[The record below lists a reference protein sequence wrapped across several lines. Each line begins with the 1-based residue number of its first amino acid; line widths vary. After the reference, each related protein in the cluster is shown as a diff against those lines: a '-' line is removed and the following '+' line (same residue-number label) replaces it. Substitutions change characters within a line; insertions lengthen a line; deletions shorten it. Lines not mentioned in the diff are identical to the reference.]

1 MWEYPLAGGVAL
13 MTMGFI
19 FNPSAVPPSRVE
31 AILGAFARVEDMR
44 FVVKFEEGEE
54 GIRGVEV
61 PKNVMVLPFVPQKE
75 VLAHKNTR
83 RVEKVM
89 KHSQTL
95 LLLLFLFCY
104 CFYFCCCCCCCP
116 CCCGCCYYFCCCCY
130 ISLLLLLHL
139 LLPLLLMLLLL
150 LLLLFCFL
158 LPLLFHTLLLL
169 M

>member
-1 MWEYPLAGGVAL
+1 MGKLKDWVEGAPGMLRKVCVFFFLEKPLNIYCGNFPAGGVAL

-83 RVEKVM
+83 
-89 KHSQTL
+89 
-95 LLLLFLFCY
+95 
-104 CFYFCCCCCCCP
+104 
-116 CCCGCCYYFCCCCY
+116 
-130 ISLLLLLHL
+130 
-139 LLPLLLMLLLL
+139 
-150 LLLLFCFL
+150 
-158 LPLLFHTLLLL
+158 
-169 M
+169 